1 MSQSNYLT
9 VSQVVD
15 QLKSNYQKVLYLI
28 RTNRIPAEK
37 EGRAFKIPANYR
49 EIMEQKG
56 DAVRKRSGRKGKRV
70 SLKDKRGRTE
80 IEKPAVNRDQLVQ
93 NLAQAIQDL
102 VEYQIGEAIKKRPS
116 R

>member
-9 VSQVVD
+9 VSEVVD

-37 EGRAFKIPANYR
+37 EGRAFRIPANYR
-49 EIMEQKG
+49 ELMEQKG
-56 DAVRKRSGRKGKRV
+56 DTVRKRSSHKGKRV
-70 SLKDKRGRTE
+70 SMKDKRGRAE
-80 IEKPAVNRDQLVQ
+80 VQKPAVNQDQLML

-102 VEYQIGEAIKKRPS
+102 VEYQVREAIKKLPPR
-116 R
+116 